1 MIAAEVSVH
10 APPLAWLTGVI
21 LFVVGTWVG
30 STWRALRPD
39 RRPPRRWVQPRS
51 DIDRSRQ

>member
-1 MIAAEVSVH
+1 MIAEASVH
-10 APPLAWLTGVI
+10 EPAIAWLVGVI

-39 RRPPRRWVQPRS
+39 RRVPRRWVQPRS
-51 DIDRSRQ
+51 DITR